1 MRIFFPVTLSQAL
14 SLRSE
19 YKCTVLSGGTDFM
32 LKKQVLLSNES
43 DLLVLQKVEELREIS
58 VKDNITHVGACAT
71 QTDILENPL
80 LWKVFRD
87 VVSCMSCP
95 AIRNMA
101 TIGGNICNASPA
113 GDLILLMHLLNADAV
128 VQSLHG
134 RRTIKIHDFIT
145 GPGKTVLK
153 EDELLTELCFEDS
166 LRDYSY
172 FYKKVGTRKANAL
185 SKLSFAGAAK
195 YSGSTVSD
203 IRIAIGAV
211 APVVVRSAEI
221 EKLFSNRS
229 RQELKDSSYSIS
241 KLYEKYLKPIDDQ
254 RSNAQY
260 RKKVSLN
267 LLKYYIERVI

>member
-1 MRIFFPVTLSQAL
+1 MRIFSPVTLDQAL
-14 SLRSE
+14 LLRSE
-19 YKCTVLSGGTDFM
+19 LKCTVLSGGTDLM
-32 LKKQVLLSNES
+32 LKKQFLLSDEH
-43 DLLVLQKVEELREIS
+43 DLLMLQKIEELHEIS
-58 VKDNITHVGACAT
+58 VKDGITHIGACAT
-71 QTDILENPL
+71 QTDILESSL
-80 LWKVFRD
+80 LWGVFRD

-95 AIRNMA
+95 SIRNLA

-113 GDLILLMHLLNADAV
+113 GDLILLMSLLDANVV

-134 RRTIKIHDFIT
+134 RKTIKIHDFIP

-153 EDELLTELCFEDS
+153 EDELLTEFCFEDS
-166 LRDYSY
+166 LRSYSY

-195 YSGSTVSD
+195 YSGNTVSD

-229 RQELKDSSYSIS
+229 RQELNDSSYSIS

-254 RSNAQY
+254 RSNAMY

>member
-1 MRIFFPVTLSQAL
+1 MRIFSPVTLDQAL
-14 SLRSE
+14 LLRSE
-19 YKCTVLSGGTDFM
+19 LKCTVLSGGTDLM
-32 LKKQVLLSNES
+32 LKKQFLLSDEH
-43 DLLVLQKVEELREIS
+43 DLLMLQKIEELHEIS
-58 VKDNITHVGACAT
+58 VKDGITHIGACAT
-71 QTDILENPL
+71 QTDILESSL
-80 LWKVFRD
+80 LWGVFRD

-95 AIRNMA
+95 SIRNLA

-113 GDLILLMHLLNADAV
+113 GDLILLMSLLDANVV

-134 RRTIKIHDFIT
+134 RKTIKIHDFIT

-153 EDELLTELCFEDS
+153 EDELLTEFCFEDS
-166 LRDYSY
+166 LRSYSY

-195 YSGSTVSD
+195 YSGNTVSD

-229 RQELKDSSYSIS
+229 RQELNDSSYSIS

-254 RSNAQY
+254 RSNAMY

>member
-1 MRIFFPVTLSQAL
+1 
-14 SLRSE
+14 
-19 YKCTVLSGGTDFM
+19 M
-32 LKKQVLLSNES
+32 LKKQFLLSDEH
-43 DLLVLQKVEELREIS
+43 DLLMLQKIEELHEIS
-58 VKDNITHVGACAT
+58 VKDGITHIGACAT
-71 QTDILENPL
+71 QTDILESSL
-80 LWKVFRD
+80 LWGVFRD

-95 AIRNMA
+95 AIRNLA

-113 GDLILLMHLLNADAV
+113 GDLILLMSLLDANVV

-134 RRTIKIHDFIT
+134 RKTIKIHDFIT

-153 EDELLTELCFEDS
+153 EDELLTEFCFEDS
-166 LRDYSY
+166 LRSYSY

-195 YSGSTVSD
+195 YSGNTVSD

-229 RQELKDSSYSIS
+229 RQELNDSSYSIS
-241 KLYEKYLKPIDDQ
+241 KLYEKHLKPIDDQ
-254 RSNAQY
+254 RSNAMY

>member
-1 MRIFFPVTLSQAL
+1 MRIFSPVTLDQAL
-14 SLRSE
+14 LLRSE
-19 YKCTVLSGGTDFM
+19 LKCTVLSGGTDLM
-32 LKKQVLLSNES
+32 LKKQFLLSDEH
-43 DLLVLQKVEELREIS
+43 DLLMLQKIEELHEIS
-58 VKDNITHVGACAT
+58 VKDGITHIGACAT
-71 QTDILENPL
+71 QTDILESSL
-80 LWKVFRD
+80 LWGVFMD

-95 AIRNMA
+95 SIRNLA

-113 GDLILLMHLLNADAV
+113 GDLILLMSLLDANVV

-134 RRTIKIHDFIT
+134 RKTIKIHDFIT

-153 EDELLTELCFEDS
+153 EDELLTEFCFEDS
-166 LRDYSY
+166 LRSYSY

-195 YSGSTVSD
+195 YSGNTVSD

-229 RQELKDSSYSIS
+229 RQELNDSSYSIS

-254 RSNAQY
+254 RSNAMY

>member
-1 MRIFFPVTLSQAL
+1 MRIFSPVTLDQAL
-14 SLRSE
+14 LLRSE
-19 YKCTVLSGGTDFM
+19 LKCTVLSGGTDLM
-32 LKKQVLLSNES
+32 LKKQFLLSDEH
-43 DLLVLQKVEELREIS
+43 DLLMLQKIEELHEIS
-58 VKDNITHVGACAT
+58 VKDGITHIGACAT
-71 QTDILENPL
+71 QTDILESSL
-80 LWKVFRD
+80 LWGVFRD

-95 AIRNMA
+95 SIRNLA

-113 GDLILLMHLLNADAV
+113 GDLILLMSLLDANVV

-134 RRTIKIHDFIT
+134 RKTIKIHDFIT

-153 EDELLTELCFEDS
+153 EDELLTEFCFEDS
-166 LRDYSY
+166 LRSYSY

-195 YSGSTVSD
+195 YSGNTVSD

-229 RQELKDSSYSIS
+229 RQELNDSSYSIS
-241 KLYEKYLKPIDDQ
+241 KLYEKHLKPIDDQ
-254 RSNAQY
+254 RSNAMY

>member
-1 MRIFFPVTLSQAL
+1 MRIFSPVTLDQAL
-14 SLRSE
+14 LLRSE
-19 YKCTVLSGGTDFM
+19 LKCTVLSGGTDLM
-32 LKKQVLLSNES
+32 LKKQFLLSDEH
-43 DLLVLQKVEELREIS
+43 DLLMLQKIEELHEIS
-58 VKDNITHVGACAT
+58 VKDGITHIGACAT
-71 QTDILENPL
+71 QTDILESSL
-80 LWKVFRD
+80 LWGVFRD

-95 AIRNMA
+95 SIRNLA

-113 GDLILLMHLLNADAV
+113 GDLILLMSLLDANVV

-134 RRTIKIHDFIT
+134 RKTIKIHDFIT

-153 EDELLTELCFEDS
+153 EDELLTEFCFEDS
-166 LRDYSY
+166 LRSYSY

-195 YSGSTVSD
+195 YSGNTVSD

-254 RSNAQY
+254 RSNAMY

>member
-1 MRIFFPVTLSQAL
+1 MRIFSPVTLDQAL
-14 SLRSE
+14 LLRSE
-19 YKCTVLSGGTDFM
+19 LKCTVLSGGTDLM
-32 LKKQVLLSNES
+32 LKKQFLLSDEH
-43 DLLVLQKVEELREIS
+43 DLLMLQKIEELHEIS
-58 VKDNITHVGACAT
+58 VKDGITHIGACAT
-71 QTDILENPL
+71 QSDILESSL
-80 LWKVFRD
+80 LWGVFRD

-95 AIRNMA
+95 SIRNLA

-113 GDLILLMHLLNADAV
+113 GDLILLMSLLDANVV

-134 RRTIKIHDFIT
+134 RKTIKIHDFIT

-153 EDELLTELCFEDS
+153 EDELLTEFCFEDS
-166 LRDYSY
+166 LRSYSY

-195 YSGSTVSD
+195 YSGNTVSD

-229 RQELKDSSYSIS
+229 RQELNDSSYSIS

-254 RSNAQY
+254 RSNAMY

>member
-1 MRIFFPVTLSQAL
+1 MRIFSPVTLDQAL
-14 SLRSE
+14 LLRSE
-19 YKCTVLSGGTDFM
+19 LKCTVLSGGTDLM
-32 LKKQVLLSNES
+32 LKKQFLLSDEH
-43 DLLVLQKVEELREIS
+43 DLLMLQKIEELHEIS
-58 VKDNITHVGACAT
+58 VKDGITHIGACAT
-71 QTDILENPL
+71 QTDILESSV
-80 LWKVFRD
+80 LWGVFRD

-95 AIRNMA
+95 SIRNLA

-113 GDLILLMHLLNADAV
+113 GDLILLMSLLDANVV

-134 RRTIKIHDFIT
+134 RKTIKIHDFIT

-153 EDELLTELCFEDS
+153 EDELLTEFCFEDS
-166 LRDYSY
+166 LRSYSY

-195 YSGSTVSD
+195 YSGNTVSD

-229 RQELKDSSYSIS
+229 RQELNDSSYSIS

-254 RSNAQY
+254 RSNAMY

>member
-1 MRIFFPVTLSQAL
+1 MRIFSPVTLDQAL
-14 SLRSE
+14 LLRSE
-19 YKCTVLSGGTDFM
+19 LKCTVLSGGTDLM
-32 LKKQVLLSNES
+32 LKKQFLLSDEH
-43 DLLVLQKVEELREIS
+43 DLLMLQKIEELHEIS
-58 VKDNITHVGACAT
+58 VKDGITHIGACAA
-71 QTDILENPL
+71 QTDILESSL
-80 LWKVFRD
+80 LWGVFRD

-95 AIRNMA
+95 SIRNLA

-113 GDLILLMHLLNADAV
+113 GDLILLMSLLDANVV

-134 RRTIKIHDFIT
+134 RKTIKIHDFIT

-153 EDELLTELCFEDS
+153 EDELLTEFCFEDS
-166 LRDYSY
+166 LRSYSY

-195 YSGSTVSD
+195 YSGNTVSD

-229 RQELKDSSYSIS
+229 RQELNDSSYSIS

-254 RSNAQY
+254 RSNAMY

>member
-1 MRIFFPVTLSQAL
+1 
-14 SLRSE
+14 
-19 YKCTVLSGGTDFM
+19 M
-32 LKKQVLLSNES
+32 LKKQFLLSDEH
-43 DLLVLQKVEELREIS
+43 DLLMLQKIEELHEIS
-58 VKDNITHVGACAT
+58 VKDGITHIGACAT
-71 QTDILENPL
+71 QTDILESSL
-80 LWKVFRD
+80 LWGVFMD

-95 AIRNMA
+95 SIRNLA

-113 GDLILLMHLLNADAV
+113 GDLILLMSLLDANVV

-134 RRTIKIHDFIT
+134 RKTIKIHDFIT

-153 EDELLTELCFEDS
+153 EDELLTEFCFEDS
-166 LRDYSY
+166 LRSYSY

-195 YSGSTVSD
+195 YSGNTVSD

-229 RQELKDSSYSIS
+229 RQELNDSSYSIS

-254 RSNAQY
+254 RSNAMY

>member
-1 MRIFFPVTLSQAL
+1 
-14 SLRSE
+14 
-19 YKCTVLSGGTDFM
+19 M
-32 LKKQVLLSNES
+32 LKKQFLLSDEH
-43 DLLVLQKVEELREIS
+43 DLLMLQKIEELHEIS
-58 VKDNITHVGACAT
+58 VKDGITHIGACAT
-71 QTDILENPL
+71 QTDILESSL
-80 LWKVFRD
+80 LWGVFRD

-95 AIRNMA
+95 SIRNLA

-113 GDLILLMHLLNADAV
+113 GDLILLMSLLDANVV

-134 RRTIKIHDFIT
+134 RKTIKIHDFIT

-153 EDELLTELCFEDS
+153 EDELLTEFCFEDS
-166 LRDYSY
+166 LRSYSY

-195 YSGSTVSD
+195 YSGNTVSD

-229 RQELKDSSYSIS
+229 RQELNDSSYSIS
-241 KLYEKYLKPIDDQ
+241 KLYEKHLKPIDDQ
-254 RSNAQY
+254 RSNAMY

>member
-1 MRIFFPVTLSQAL
+1 LRIFSPVTLDQAL
-14 SLRSE
+14 LLRSE
-19 YKCTVLSGGTDFM
+19 LKCTVLSGGTDLM
-32 LKKQVLLSNES
+32 LKKQFLLSDEH
-43 DLLVLQKVEELREIS
+43 DLLMLQKIEELHEIS
-58 VKDNITHVGACAT
+58 VKDGITHIGACAT
-71 QTDILENPL
+71 QTDILESSL
-80 LWKVFRD
+80 LWGVFRD

-95 AIRNMA
+95 SIRNLA

-113 GDLILLMHLLNADAV
+113 GDLILLMSLLDANVV

-134 RRTIKIHDFIT
+134 RKTIKIHDFIT

-153 EDELLTELCFEDS
+153 EDELLTEFCFEDS
-166 LRDYSY
+166 LRSYSY

-195 YSGSTVSD
+195 YSGNTVSD

-229 RQELKDSSYSIS
+229 RQELNDSSYSIS

-254 RSNAQY
+254 RSNAMY

>member
-1 MRIFFPVTLSQAL
+1 MRIFSPVTLDQAL
-14 SLRSE
+14 LLRSE
-19 YKCTVLSGGTDFM
+19 LKCTVLSGGTDLM
-32 LKKQVLLSNES
+32 LKKQFLLSDEH
-43 DLLVLQKVEELREIS
+43 DLLMLQKIEELHEIS
-58 VKDNITHVGACAT
+58 VKDGITHICACAT
-71 QTDILENPL
+71 QTDILESSL
-80 LWKVFRD
+80 LWGVFRD

-95 AIRNMA
+95 SIRNLA

-113 GDLILLMHLLNADAV
+113 GDLILLMSLLDANVV

-134 RRTIKIHDFIT
+134 RKTIKIHDFIT

-166 LRDYSY
+166 LRSYSY

-229 RQELKDSSYSIS
+229 RQELNDSSYSIS

-254 RSNAQY
+254 RSNAMY